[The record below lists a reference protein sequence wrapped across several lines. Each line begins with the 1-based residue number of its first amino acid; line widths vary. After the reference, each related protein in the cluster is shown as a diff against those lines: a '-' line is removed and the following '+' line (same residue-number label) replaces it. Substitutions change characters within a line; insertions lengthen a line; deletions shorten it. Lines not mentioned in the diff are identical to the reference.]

1 MADEHTT
8 DDETEQTAKHEKANT
23 GSTIVGKV
31 KRGEDTRDQD
41 TLKIKGHG
49 ETMEEAAA
57 DFEKG
62 LEAAEEGNFAE
73 RLRALQPDGD
83 NEKDSDE

>member
-1 MADEHTT
+1 MADDTSA
-8 DDETEQTAKHEKANT
+8 DETEQTTKREKANT

-41 TLKIKGHG
+41 TLKIKGRG
-49 ETMEEAAA
+49 ETMEEAAE

-62 LEAAEEGNFAE
+62 LEKAEEGNFAE
-73 RLRALQPDGD
+73 RLRALG
-83 NEKDSDE
+83 NETDDEEESDE